1 MLTRITQR
9 VLVYLFEALWDSRE
23 MLSSVTLSGRQM
35 EGDHCLENARARVF
49 STCVPQVERQ
59 RGCKADAE
67 CADTVHLP
75 RWGWGPSCCLQS
87 MAAVQTI
94 AAVLAAFSARLVSV
108 LISHNLISP
117 HVWQTLI

>member
-75 RWGWGPSCCLQS
+75 RWGWGAQLLPPVHGRRPDNSCCLGCS
-87 MAAVQTI
+87 FCQTRLG
-94 AAVLAAFSARLVSV
+94 ADFSQ
-108 LISHNLISP
+108 P
-117 HVWQTLI
+117 